1 MKKVF
6 LLSCLLLST
15 MLTFAQTT
23 KKVAIPEVVDREGRL
38 SYSQKLLLR
47 SNMARAVS
55 NTTGYEAYDR
65 SDVDVIMSEHDF
77 QRTGLVSNDQIAQ
90 LGEMTG
96 VSLILVTEGVLTGDD
111 KIFVSAKI
119 LNIKTGRV
127 DMMDNISMGLSTE
140 SIQEGCTTLA
150 KHLFGITATNSA
162 IEKYTIK
169 RLSSKEYLYMD
180 KYMNKDSYENFLHAN
195 CSQAYQKFLK
205 GKRMI
210 KGGWACVGSGI
221 ALVVGGVLCMTV
233 GDLGYYNASGAPNP
247 IKGMGGAFLG
257 IGIVAAGGGIPLI
270 VIGNINQKKSVDI
283 YNNSCASSSATPLTF
298 NLTAGPNGLG
308 IAMQF

>member
-6 LLSCLLLST
+6 LLACLLLSAL
-15 MLTFAQTT
+15 MTFAQT
-23 KKVAIPEVVDREGRL
+23 KKVAILETVDREGRL
-38 SYSQKLLLR
+38 TYSQKLLLR

-55 NTTGYEAYDR
+55 NTIGYEAYDR
-65 SDVDVIMSEHDF
+65 SDVDMIMSEHDF
-77 QRTGLVSNDQIAQ
+77 QRTGMVSDVEIRK

-96 VSLILVTEGVLTGDD
+96 VSLILVTEGVLTGDG

-119 LNIKTGRV
+119 LNIETGRV
-127 DMMDNISMGLSTE
+127 DMMDNLSMGLNTE
-140 SIQEGCTTLA
+140 AIQEGCTTLA
-150 KHLFGITATNSA
+150 KRLFGVTATNSA

-180 KYMNKDSYENFLHAN
+180 KYMNKESYETFLHAN
-195 CSQAYQKFLK
+195 CSQAYQEFLK

-221 ALVVGGVLCMTV
+221 ALFAGGVLCMTI
-233 GDLGYYNASGAPNP
+233 GDLGYYDAKGGPNP
-247 IKGMGGAFLG
+247 IKGMGGAFIG

-270 VIGNINQKKSVDI
+270 IIGNINQKKSVDI
-283 YNNSCASSSATPLTF
+283 YNNTCASSSATPLTF
-298 NLTAGPNGLG
+298 NLTAGQNGLG